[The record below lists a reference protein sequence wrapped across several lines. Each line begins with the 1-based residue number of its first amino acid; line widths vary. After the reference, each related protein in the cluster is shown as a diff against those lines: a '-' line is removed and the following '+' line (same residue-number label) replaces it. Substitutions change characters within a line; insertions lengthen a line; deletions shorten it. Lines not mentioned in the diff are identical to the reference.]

1 MGWLNAIIELKGD
14 KSKRPKESRLMRHN
28 ANNTPAPFVELDAGE
43 YLLEILM
50 EAGPVKSQPMGGVAA
65 LSWGD
70 LRDYD
75 HFLAGGMEQ
84 WEDLLLIQMSG
95 AFSTGMTEGA
105 SPFSIPPA
113 DRESAKSIL

>member
-1 MGWLNAIIELKGD
+1 MKGD
-14 KSKRPKESRLMRHN
+14 TSKRPKESRLMRHH
-28 ANNTPAPFVELDAGE
+28 ASNTPAPFVELDAGG

-50 EAGPVKSQPMGGVAA
+50 EAGPIKSQPMDGFAA
-65 LSWGD
+65 ISWGD

-75 HFLAGGMEQ
+75 HFLSNGIEQ
-84 WEDLLLIQMSG
+84 WEAKILIQMSG
-95 AFSTGMTEGA
+95 AFVTGMNEGA